1 MAADSHLEWP
11 ERNFHMNAQAKSLVK
26 NLAGRVALVTGGS
39 RGIGRA
45 TCLALAARGASVAVL
60 CRSRLEG
67 AQEVVQQIHAGGE
80 RGVAIQAN
88 ALDPGAIKRSVRE
101 AVSEL
106 GTVDILVNNLGEMT
120 DVAVVDMKDEEWEQ
134 SIALNLGAAFRYARE
149 CIPAMKERGW
159 GRIINVSSQVA
170 FTGSNSHAHYAA
182 AKSGL
187 LGLTFSLA
195 KELGA
200 SGITANVVAPG
211 RIVTDLLLSGMAGRE
226 EEWMGQTPMRRFG
239 RPEEVAGP
247 IAFLAS
253 EDASYMTGAVLNV
266 SGGQLMG

>member
-1 MAADSHLEWP
+1 M
-11 ERNFHMNAQAKSLVK
+11 VK

-45 TCLALAARGASVAVL
+45 TCLALATRGAAVAVL
-60 CRSRLEG
+60 CRSRLEQ
-67 AQEVVQQIHAGGE
+67 AAEVVEQIQADGE
-80 RGVAIQAN
+80 RALAIQAD
-88 ALDPGAIKRSVRE
+88 ALDPGAIKRSVEE

-106 GTVDILVNNLGEMT
+106 ARVDILVNNLGEMGSGQ
-120 DVAVVDMKDEEWEQ
+120 VAGLKDEEWDQ
-134 SIALNLGAAFRYARE
+134 SLAVNLGSAFRYARE
-149 CIPAMKERGW
+149 CIPAMKERRW
-159 GRIINVSSQVA
+159 GRIINLSSQA
-170 FTGSNSHAHYAA
+170 AYTGSSNHAHYAA

-200 SGITANVVAPG
+200 WGITVNVVAPG
-211 RIVTDLLLSGMAGRE
+211 RILTDMLLDGMAGRE
-226 EEWMGQTPMRRFG
+226 EEWIRQTPLQRFG

-253 EDASYMTGAVLNV
+253 EDASYITGAVLNV

>member
-1 MAADSHLEWP
+1 
-11 ERNFHMNAQAKSLVK
+11 
-26 NLAGRVALVTGGS
+26 
-39 RGIGRA
+39 
-45 TCLALAARGASVAVL
+45 
-60 CRSRLEG
+60 
-67 AQEVVQQIHAGGE
+67 
-80 RGVAIQAN
+80 
-88 ALDPGAIKRSVRE
+88 
-101 AVSEL
+101 
-106 GTVDILVNNLGEMT
+106 
-120 DVAVVDMKDEEWEQ
+120 
-134 SIALNLGAAFRYARE
+134 
-149 CIPAMKERGW
+149 MKERGW

-170 FTGSNSHAHYAA
+170 FTGSIHHAHYAA

-200 SGITANVVAPG
+200 FGITANVVAPG
-211 RIVTDLLLSGMAGRE
+211 RIVTDLLLSRMAGRE

-266 SGGQLMG
+266 SGGQLMGLVWGVMDSQSHSASFTPCSLSM

>member
-1 MAADSHLEWP
+1 M
-11 ERNFHMNAQAKSLVK
+11 QA
-26 NLAGRVALVTGGS
+26 G
-39 RGIGRA
+39 
-45 TCLALAARGASVAVL
+45 SVAW
-60 CRSRLEG
+60 
-67 AQEVVQQIHAGGE
+67 
-80 RGVAIQAN
+80 QADV
-88 ALDPGAIKRSVRE
+88 LDPGAIKRCVQE
-101 AVSEL
+101 AVSGL

-120 DVAVVDMKDEEWEQ
+120 DVAVADMKDEEWEQ
-134 SIALNLGAAFRYARE
+134 SLAVNLGSAFRYARE
-149 CIPAMKERGW
+149 CIPAMKARRW

-170 FTGSNSHAHYAA
+170 FTGSNNHAHYAA

-211 RIVTDLLLSGMAGRE
+211 RIVTDMLLSQMPGRE
-226 EEWMGQTPMRRFG
+226 EEWLRQTPLRRFG

-253 EDASYMTGAVLNV
+253 DEASYITGAVLNV

>member
-1 MAADSHLEWP
+1 
-11 ERNFHMNAQAKSLVK
+11 
-26 NLAGRVALVTGGS
+26 
-39 RGIGRA
+39 
-45 TCLALAARGASVAVL
+45 
-60 CRSRLEG
+60 
-67 AQEVVQQIHAGGE
+67 
-80 RGVAIQAN
+80 
-88 ALDPGAIKRSVRE
+88 
-101 AVSEL
+101 
-106 GTVDILVNNLGEMT
+106 
-120 DVAVVDMKDEEWEQ
+120 MKDEEWEQ

-159 GRIINVSSQVA
+159 GRIINVSSQA
-170 FTGSNSHAHYAA
+170 ALTGSSNHAHYAA

-195 KELGA
+195 KELA
-200 SGITANVVAPG
+200 TSGITANVVVPG
-211 RIVTDLLLSGMAGRE
+211 RIVTDLLLSRMPGRE

-253 EDASYMTGAVLNV
+253 EDASYITGAVLNV

>member
-1 MAADSHLEWP
+1 M
-11 ERNFHMNAQAKSLVK
+11 VK

-45 TCLALAARGASVAVL
+45 TCLALATRGAAVAVL
-60 CRSRLEG
+60 CRSRLEQ
-67 AQEVVQQIHAGGE
+67 AAEVVEQIQADGE
-80 RGVAIQAN
+80 RALAIQAD
-88 ALDPGAIKRSVRE
+88 ALDPGAIKRSVEE

-106 GTVDILVNNLGEMT
+106 ARVDILVNNLGEMGSGQ
-120 DVAVVDMKDEEWEQ
+120 VAGLKDEEWDQ
-134 SIALNLGAAFRYARE
+134 SLAVNLGSAFRYARE
-149 CIPAMKERGW
+149 CIPAMKERRW
-159 GRIINVSSQVA
+159 GRIINLSLQA
-170 FTGSNSHAHYAA
+170 AYTGSSNHAHYAA

-200 SGITANVVAPG
+200 WGITVNVVAPG
-211 RIVTDLLLSGMAGRE
+211 RILTDMLLDGMAGRE
-226 EEWMGQTPMRRFG
+226 EEWIRQTPLQRFG

-253 EDASYMTGAVLNV
+253 EDASYITGAVLNV